1 LLVGA
6 RVVVGLLVLAA
17 VVVAV
22 WKNWDAV
29 SADLARISVGA
40 FVLSC
45 ALALLSLVCTLIGWR
60 ALMADLGSPLPLGPA
75 SGVLFVG
82 QLGKYLP
89 GSVWT
94 VVVQA
99 EVASALGVP
108 RRRTA
113 VAGLLSVVLSAL
125 AGLGIG
131 ILALPALVSGG
142 GGASYLLVLLVVPV
156 AAVVLHP
163 KVLNRLV
170 GRGLRL
176 IRRPPLEHP
185 LSGRA
190 IAVTMAAFLAA
201 WTLLGLHVYTLV
213 LDLGGPPRESFVP
226 AVFGYALAAA
236 VGMIVVL
243 LPAGFGLREVVLAV
257 LLTGPLNK
265 SEAAAV
271 VLLSRFIITGSDVV
285 AAAVG
290 WLYDRSHHL
299 MAARRAGVD
308 AAAGVTSDAEAGAVQ
323 DQPPAQP

>member
-1 LLVGA
+1 MTRGRWLVVV

-22 WKNWDAV
+22 VRNWDAV
-29 SADLARISVGA
+29 SADIARVSAGALA
-40 FVLSC
+40 LSS
-45 ALALLSLVCTLIGWR
+45 ALALLSLVFTLIGWR

-75 SGVLFVG
+75 SGVLFIG
-82 QLGKYLP
+82 QLGKYVP

-108 RRRTA
+108 RQRTA

-131 ILALPALVSGG
+131 IIALPALLSSGG
-142 GGASYLLVLLVVPV
+142 DSSYLLVLLVVPLGL
-156 AAVVLHP
+156 AVLHP
-163 KVLNRLV
+163 RVLNAIIARV
-170 GRGLRL
+170 LRRF
-176 IRRPPLEHP
+176 RRPELEHP
-185 LSGRA
+185 LSGKA
-190 IAVTMAAFLAA
+190 ITVTMAAFLAA
-201 WTLLGLHVYTLV
+201 WLCLGLHVFTLV
-213 LDLGGPPRESFVP
+213 VDLGGSPGQSIVP

-236 VGMIVVL
+236 IGMVVVL
-243 LPAGFGLREVVLAV
+243 LPAGIGLREAVLV
-257 LLTGPLNK
+257 LLLTGPLNK
-265 SEAAAV
+265 SAAGAV

-299 MAARRAGVD
+299 MKARRD
-308 AAAGVTSDAEAGAVQ
+308 AAAG
-323 DQPPAQP
+323 DQPPPPAP